1 MVLLLFLTQSSL
13 RSSELS
19 ERIGIIYISGVGG
32 FSLVSHTI
40 DVSCDVWWK
49 NNLKIHERLDPKQGE
64 NLYVH
69 TINGSPVIGYICNP

>member
-1 MVLLLFLTQSSL
+1 VVLLLFLTQSSL

-40 DVSCDVWWK
+40 DVSCGIWWQ
-49 NNLKIHERLDPKQGE
+49 NNLKIDERLNPKQGE
-64 NLYVH
+64 NIYIH